1 MMNVREAKNI
11 NTTALAYL
19 GDAVYEVAVRK
30 ALMDTGQYNAD
41 RLHQI
46 AVRFVR
52 AEGQALALKTLLPE
66 LNDEELALVRR
77 ARNRKITSKPRHTD
91 PVVYKLATAFEA
103 FVGYLYLT
111 ESLARLDWFIA
122 RAIEIINE
130 NGAKYGKKEKTGSQ

>member
-1 MMNVREAKNI
+1 MNSREVKNI

-30 ALMDTGQYNAD
+30 YIMETGQYHAD

-52 AEGQALALKTLLPE
+52 AEGQAMALKKMMQE
-66 LNDEELALVRR
+66 LTEEEQALVRR
-77 ARNRKITSKPRHTD
+77 ARNRKITSKPKHAD
-91 PVVYKLATAFEA
+91 PVTYKLATAFEA

-111 ESLARLDWFIA
+111 ENRQRLDWFIET
-122 RAIEIINE
+122 AIDIINHHGE
-130 NGAKYGKKEKTGSQ
+130 